1 MRPIAVYSALRLGLF
16 AACLVLLLALGARGL
31 LAVLGAAAVSLAL
44 SFVILRRQRES
55 VAQAWLASRERRADR
70 PATGEA
76 DAAAE
81 DAAID
86 AAERA
91 ALVER
96 PDRADEAD
104 RAGGATGPGSDTGR

>member
-1 MRPIAVYSALRLGLF
+1 VRPIAVYSALRLGLF
-16 AACLVLLLALGARGL
+16 TACLVLLLALGARGI
-31 LAVLGAAAVSLAL
+31 LAVVGAAVVSLAL

-55 VAQAWLASRERRADR
+55 VAQAWLSSRERRAGR
-70 PATGEA
+70 PAAGEA

-91 ALVER
+91 AQVD
-96 PDRADEAD
+96 PAD
-104 RAGGATGPGSDTGR
+104 RATRLGPDAGR